1 MSDPAAPT
9 SEPAG
14 TASAPPTPSPST
26 GTLPGAETAAA
37 ETSETSAAP
46 GTSPPAQGAP
56 TAASGQRTA
65 TPPPTP
71 TGPPLAERAA
81 RKAGQGIEQGAR
93 AAWRGLAERRGLR
106 VALAG
111 AVVLL
116 VALRLGTDSALS
128 VPLLIVGLVMVT
140 VGAMGPRLRG
150 RFSLEFGPDGTSI
163 EVQTHIA
170 APGKT
175 AAPVPALPV
184 APERPRI
191 ALVHPAPAAPV
202 AAEPSPEQEPAPAD
216 AVVVEGHGETI
227 EMDVEQLRAL
237 LAAERAG

>member
-1 MSDPAAPT
+1 MTEPTVPPTAVPETPSRAPGSPPT
-9 SEPAG
+9 SA
-14 TASAPPTPSPST
+14 
-26 GTLPGAETAAA
+26 TLPGAETAAA
-37 ETSETSAAP
+37 ETPPAP
-46 GTSPPAQGAP
+46 GTPPVSTGASASEPTPGP
-56 TAASGQRTA
+56 TAADPT
-65 TPPPTP
+65 PTP

>member
-1 MSDPAAPT
+1 MSEAIEPTPA
-9 SEPAG
+9 PAT
-14 TASAPPTPSPST
+14 TASDTPTTPPSSP
-26 GTLPGAETAAA
+26 TLPGAETAAA
-37 ETSETSAAP
+37 ETPPTAERPPAAP
-46 GTSPPAQGAP
+46 S
-56 TAASGQRTA
+56 
-65 TPPPTP
+65 
-71 TGPPLAERAA
+71 GPPLAERAA
-81 RKAGQGIEQGAR
+81 RKAGHGIEQGAR

-116 VALRLGTDSALS
+116 VALQLGADSALS
-128 VPLLIVGLVMVT
+128 VPLLIVGLVMVV

-150 RFSLEFGPDGTSI
+150 RFSLEFGPEGTSI

-175 AAPVPALPV
+175 AAPVPALPI
-184 APERPRI
+184 APDRPRI
-191 ALVHPAPAAPV
+191 ALVHSAPAAPAV
-202 AAEPSPEQEPAPAD
+202 AEPATAEEPPPAD
-216 AVVVEGHGETI
+216 AMVVEGHGETI